1 MSTICFFV
9 GYLTKLMNFSRYTGI
24 FFYMAGLYSSII
36 LASAPQICLGRESEI
51 QLKKNLDHLEMEWNT
66 YF

>member
-9 GYLTKLMNFSRYTGI
+9 GFQTKLINLSRYTGI

-36 LASAPQICLGRESEI
+36 LVSAPQVYLGRETEM